1 MPGIARDHGTDSV
14 NTVHGAV
21 GGSRCN
27 AAPTTVATDAGSAN
41 VFVNGIGV
49 VRSGD
54 TVQSHHNGS
63 SCANHTPGLATFS
76 GNVFANGLNIGR
88 LGDTYACGAKITSAS
103 SNVFAN

>member
-54 TVQSHHNGS
+54 AVQSHHNLSLIHIPSPRDRTRSRMPS
-63 SCANHTPGLATFS
+63 SA
-76 GNVFANGLNIGR
+76 
-88 LGDTYACGAKITSAS
+88 
-103 SNVFAN
+103 